1 MEHFSV
7 TKTKT
12 GFQIEGFPDAAKVV
26 RIKGPKAK
34 RLADLSL
41 HKSDLEFASE
51 CLETINQVSDKP
63 WVLRQALWR
72 SAIIHYMKCFGGNNA
87 RGQLNSKNIYK
98 GNAGALT
105 AFDYFK
111 DLRNKHVVHDDNAYT
126 QSIPG
131 AILNKPDKSYKIEKI
146 VCFAAI
152 GETLEQGN
160 WNNLHLLI
168 QTARKWV
175 VVEFDKLC
183 ETIAKE
189 LEAKPYEDL
198 NNLEPMTYTVPK
210 IDDLKENRNAI

>member
-1 MEHFSV
+1 MEQFSI
-7 TKTKT
+7 TKTET
-12 GFQIEGFPDAAKVV
+12 GFQIEGFPDAAKV
-26 RIKGPKAK
+26 IQIEGPKTK

-41 HKSDLEFASE
+41 HKSDLEFAFE

-72 SAIIHYMKCFGGNNA
+72 SAIIHYIKCFGDNEA
-87 RGQLNSKNIYK
+87 RFLLNSKKTYK

-111 DLRNKHVVHDDNAYT
+111 DLRNKHVAHDDNSYA
-126 QSIPG
+126 QSIPC
-131 AILNKPDKSYKIEKI
+131 AILNKPDKSYKIKKI
-146 VCFAAI
+146 LCFSAI

-160 WNNLHLLI
+160 WKNLHLLI

-183 ETIAKE
+183 ETITKE

-198 NNLEPMTYTVPK
+198 NNLEPVTYTVPK
-210 IDDLKENRNAI
+210 IDDLKKNRNAP

>member
-1 MEHFSV
+1 MEQFSI
-7 TKTKT
+7 TKTET
-12 GFQIEGFPDAAKVV
+12 GFQIEGFPDAAKV
-26 RIKGPKAK
+26 IQIEGPKTK

-41 HKSDLEFASE
+41 HKSDLELAFE

-72 SAIIHYMKCFGGNNA
+72 SAIIHYIKCFGDNEA
-87 RGQLNSKNIYK
+87 RFPLNLKKIYK

-111 DLRNKHVVHDDNAYT
+111 DLRNKHVAHDDNSYA
-126 QSIPG
+126 QSIPC
-131 AILNKPDKSYKIEKI
+131 AILNKPDKSYKIKKI
-146 VCFAAI
+146 LCFSAI

-160 WNNLHLLI
+160 WKNLHLLI

-183 ETIAKE
+183 ETITKE

-198 NNLEPMTYTVPK
+198 NNLEPVTYTVPK
-210 IDDLKENRNAI
+210 IDDLKKNRNAP